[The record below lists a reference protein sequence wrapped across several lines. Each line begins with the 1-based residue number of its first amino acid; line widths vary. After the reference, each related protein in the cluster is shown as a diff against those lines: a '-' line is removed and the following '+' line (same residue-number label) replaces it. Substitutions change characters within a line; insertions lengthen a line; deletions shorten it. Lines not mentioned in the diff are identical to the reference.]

1 MVLQGG
7 AAVKQQTQTPD
18 GSTLLLLSAVVSLQ
32 LAQGR
37 SQEDLALMAAFF
49 TVLGDSLALL
59 ALSAPESGE

>member
-1 MVLQGG
+1 M
-7 AAVKQQTQTPD
+7 KQQAQTPD

>member
-1 MVLQGG
+1 
-7 AAVKQQTQTPD
+7 VKQQAQTPD

-59 ALSAPESGE
+59 ALNAPESGE

>member
-1 MVLQGG
+1 
-7 AAVKQQTQTPD
+7 VKQQAQTPD